1 MALAL
6 RTPRPA
12 GVFCHMR
19 SPWAPARLGS
29 RGSSTRRARRL
40 NEQRPHWFPGAA
52 GSGWE
57 AELRPCCS
65 VQPASSLCNQQVL
78 CAAAATPWGGG
89 REGHLRGW
97 RGAGAV
103 PGAARASPEPG
114 RPQAWAP
121 LPSRRREKQTRR
133 LLPQDPRRPHSTCRA
148 APEQRRAKGNPADC
162 KDTKLP
168 NPEPGHKRRPP
179 GVRGSAPQGP
189 GHLFQKPSVDKWRQR
204 GKRHLA
210 QVTPGCSRRGA
221 APGATGHFRRP
232 ATGWG
237 GDGGRRK
244 NHPGSW
250 MKGRMVRVPSVKV

>member
-1 MALAL
+1 
-6 RTPRPA
+6 
-12 GVFCHMR
+12 MR
-19 SPWAPARLGS
+19 LLPP
-29 RGSSTRRARRL
+29 
-40 NEQRPHWFPGAA
+40 PGEE
-52 GSGWE
+52 GGRDTLE
-57 AELRPCCS
+57 
-65 VQPASSLCNQQVL
+65 
-78 CAAAATPWGGG
+78 GGG
-89 REGHLRGW
+89 
-97 RGAGAV
+97 GAGAV

>member
-1 MALAL
+1 MGRQARAKRQRTAQGSRSALPSGCQAPVALAL

-97 RGAGAV
+97 RGGGSCSRCCPSQPRAGAPPSLGAPAEQEEGETNKEAPPPGPPAPPLHLQSR
-103 PGAARASPEPG
+103 PGAEESKGE
-114 RPQAWAP
+114 
-121 LPSRRREKQTRR
+121 PSR
-133 LLPQDPRRPHSTCRA
+133 L
-148 APEQRRAKGNPADC
+148 QRHEVA
-162 KDTKLP
+162 
-168 NPEPGHKRRPP
+168 
-179 GVRGSAPQGP
+179 
-189 GHLFQKPSVDKWRQR
+189 
-204 GKRHLA
+204 
-210 QVTPGCSRRGA
+210 
-221 APGATGHFRRP
+221 
-232 ATGWG
+232 
-237 GDGGRRK
+237 
-244 NHPGSW
+244 
-250 MKGRMVRVPSVKV
+250 